1 MITIESIENHKH
13 LTTAELDADLRKLIT
28 NGFGNNPNTFY
39 GNPFLYHFQF
49 KNLMRCHRE
58 NGETIYD
65 IYADKDAWAKLL
77 ADTTVRNRKGPSE
90 ASNVWECFRINKGS
104 IVMFKASTARYIY
117 NKYGATSVLDPT
129 AGWGGRMLGAWA
141 QGIEYT
147 GIDTNISMKPAY
159 NDMIAHLETDRCK
172 MLWGDCLQYNYAD
185 IDYNFVL
192 TSPPYVNME
201 IYEHMTPWKTTESF
215 YVDFF
220 IPLWNKCVKHIQK
233 PGHVC
238 FNISPIM
245 YEQAKQ
251 YGLPECDIE
260 ENLKQQLG
268 QNENKKGQDKIYIW
282 KNNE

>member
-1 MITIESIENHKH
+1 MKLTIEAIENHKC

-49 KNLMRCHRE
+49 KNLMRCRRE

-77 ADTTVRNRKGPSE
+77 ADTEVRNRKGPSE

-117 NKYGATSVLDPT
+117 NKYGATKVLDPT
-129 AGWGGRMLGAWA
+129 AGWGGRLLGAWA

-159 NDMIAHLETDRCK
+159 DDMIAHLETDRCK

-185 IDYNFVL
+185 IDYDFVL

-201 IYEHMTPWKTTESF
+201 IYEHMTPWKTKESF

-220 IPLWNKCVKHIQK
+220 MPLWNKCVKHIQK

-238 FNISPIM
+238 FNISSIM

-268 QNENKKGQDKIYIW
+268 QNKNKKGQDKIYIW
-282 KNNE
+282 KKQ